1 MDTVNLKFG
10 SEAIGFTIKPYGVPP
25 PPPEIPWWLL
35 LIIPAGIVFAGVIY
49 LATRKRGRM

>member
-25 PPPEIPWWLL
+25 PEIPWWLL
-35 LIIPAGIVFAGVIY
+35 LIIPAGIVFAGAIY
-49 LATRKRGRM
+49 LATRKRGRT